1 MSSAN
6 LTTNEDIKGSY
17 SSKRTHANFNPF
29 SAGSL
34 FANCNEVLCSPLNPS
49 LIDATGVVTD
59 QYLAERKLS
68 QLQAELQQQIP
79 AGQIG
84 MIMQPNTRQEP
95 NSTDGKFVAYPR
107 QPQMQLISQ
116 NLPNTNNVNDPVSL
130 NQQSYELT
138 ERKGKRCNS
147 LLEIIHLYYWFALIK
162 CFIQNVMINFKL

>member
-1 MSSAN
+1 MNKLQYLSSAN

-59 QYLAERKLS
+59 QYIAERKLS

-84 MIMQPNTRQEP
+84 MIMQPTTGHEVNA
-95 NSTDGKFVAYPR
+95 SDGKFLSYPR
-107 QPQMQLISQ
+107 QPQMQVMSQ
-116 NLPNTNNVNDPVSL
+116 NVASTNDIKDQASL
-130 NQQSYELT
+130 NHQTYEMT
-138 ERKGKRCNS
+138 ERNGTAYQIE
-147 LLEIIHLYYWFALIK
+147 LLD
-162 CFIQNVMINFKL
+162 